1 MRNAILEILETNS
14 KLTAKVISDM
24 LNVDEQV
31 VADEIKAME
40 EEGVILQYSTI
51 INWDKVSKQDNV
63 VALIDVKVIP
73 QRDVGFDQLAE
84 KIYKYPEVTSVFLM
98 SGSYDFSVQVT
109 GKNLKEVAEFVGK
122 KLAVID
128 GVSGTTTH
136 FLLKK
141 YKISNVIIENGEKDR
156 RQVVIP

>member
-31 VADEIKAME
+31 VADEIEAME
-40 EEGVILQYSTI
+40 KEGVILQYSTI